1 MNLIRISLLV
11 LAAVVLNVAATGY
24 TSRYCSVAYIRYG
37 AARTAYRVR
46 VGRTYTYACRSGYSL
61 VGTATIQCT
70 SSGWAKRAP
79 YCSRVTVGKCR
90 RSGRV
95 RYGSLRPYRSWY
107 TAGTSV
113 TYTCRRGYALTGQS
127 ILTCQSN
134 SSWSHNRPTCTRIV
148 IKCPAISGPANG
160 LTKPIISRP
169 VSIGTRVWF
178 KCSSGFQRVGA
189 ADGICLRN
197 GSWSVAVP
205 TCQRTCSRPD
215 NVLLASFSPSQAFYS
230 VASNVTYTCSN
241 GYTISGEATLTCLP
255 NGQWSHDEPTCTRI
269 TLNCPVISA
278 PENGSIEPVITRP
291 VSAETSVTFSCDVG
305 YEIFGAGDSECQH
318 GGAWSND
325 VPTCEPIQ
333 CPAPGDI
340 ENGSFDPASGPYGI
354 EQTVE
359 YTCSGNYV
367 LEGQAVLT
375 CLDTGLWSHDEPEC
389 VAPVTCS
396 VPVEPANGAYSPI
409 QDEYFVNNVVTFTC
423 DDGYTT
429 TDRDAIIC
437 RDDGTWSSD
446 EPVCN
451 AITCDRPDDIDFGS
465 LTTPGNT
472 FNIGATATYVC
483 NAGYEIVGQDVLTCT
498 VSGEWSDDEPTCSRI
513 VTCQTPVGPSD
524 GSFTPTQQPFFVNSE
539 VTFTC
544 DDGFILNGESVITC
558 QDSGLWSDPEPT
570 CDPIQCPAPGD
581 IENGSFDPASGPY
594 GIEQT
599 VEYTCSGNYVLEG
612 QSVLT
617 CLDTGLWSHDEPECV
632 APVTCSVPVEPANG
646 AYSPIQDEYFVNNVV
661 TFTCDDGYTTT
672 DRAAIIC
679 RDDGTWSSDEP
690 VCNAITCDRP
700 DDIDFGSLT
709 TPGNTF
715 NIGATATYVCNAGY
729 EIVGQDVLTCTV
741 SGEWSDD
748 EPTCSRIVT
757 CQTPVGPSDGSFTPT
772 QQPFFVNS
780 EVTFICDDGFILS
793 GESVITCQDSGLW
806 SDPEPTCDPIQCPAP
821 GDIENGSFDP
831 ASGPYGIEQTVE
843 YTCNGNYVLEGQ
855 AVLTCLDTGLWS
867 HDEPE
872 CVAPVTCPT
881 PDAPVNG
888 VVTPIQ
894 NEYLVNVVIWYTCD
908 AGYTTTGRTDAIC
921 RDDGTWSSEAP
932 ICAGLT
938 CDRPDDID
946 FGSLTTP
953 GNTFNVGATAT
964 YVCNAGYEIVG
975 QDVLTCTVSG
985 EWSDDEPTC
994 QRVVVQ
1000 CAARAAPAFGS
1011 LSPSKSTY
1019 AENEVVTF
1027 SCNHG
1032 YNLSGESQSTC
1043 QASGQWDE
1051 EVPTCV
1057 QAGPTCAGRCGAYDS
1072 QASCQCDYI
1081 CFYYD
1086 NCCSD
1091 YNNICV

>member
-1 MNLIRISLLV
+1 GQS
-11 LAAVVLNVAATGY
+11 
-24 TSRYCSVAYIRYG
+24 
-37 AARTAYRVR
+37 
-46 VGRTYTYACRSGYSL
+46 YTYACRSGYRL

-70 SSGWAKRAP
+70 SSGWAKRTP
-79 YCSRVTVGKCR
+79 YCSRGKHNRVTVGKCR
-90 RSGRV
+90 RPGRV
-95 RYGSLRPYRSWY
+95 RYASFRPYRSWY
-107 TAGTSV
+107 TAGTNV

-134 SSWSHNRPTCTRIV
+134 SSWSPNRPTCTRIV

-160 LTKPIISRP
+160 LTKPIISRS

-178 KCSSGFQRVGA
+178 KCNSGFQRVGA
-189 ADGICLRN
+189 ADGICLRS

-215 NVLLASFSPSQAFYS
+215 NVLLASFSPSRAFYS
-230 VASNVTYTCSN
+230 VDSNVTYTCSN
-241 GYTISGEATLTCLP
+241 GYTISGEATLTCLS

-305 YEIFGAGDSECQH
+305 YELIGAGNSECQH

-333 CPAPGDI
+333 CPTPGVI
-340 ENGSFDPASGPYGI
+340 ENGSFDQASGPYGIEQTVEYTCSGNYVLEGQAVLTCLVSGEWSHDEPECVEPVTCPTPIAPVNGGITPIQDQYPVEIVIWYTCDAGYTTTGRKDAICRDDGTWSSEAPICVGLTCDRPDDIDFGSLTTPGNTFNVGATATYVCNAGYEIVGQDVLTCTVSGEWSDNEPTCSRIVTCQTPVGPSDGSFTPTQQPFFVNSEVTFTCDDGFILNGESVITCQDSGLWSNPEPTCDPIQCPTPGDIDNGSFDPATGPYGI

-375 CLDTGLWSHDEPEC
+375 CLDTGLWSHDEPQC
-389 VAPVTCS
+389 VAFS
-396 VPVEPANGAYSPI
+396 
-409 QDEYFVNNVVTFTC
+409 
-423 DDGYTT
+423 
-429 TDRDAIIC
+429 
-437 RDDGTWSSD
+437 
-446 EPVCN
+446 
-451 AITCDRPDDIDFGS
+451 AITCDRPADIDFGS

-544 DDGFILNGESVITC
+544 NDGFILNGESVITC

-570 CDPIQCPAPGD
+570 CDLSAIQCPAPGV
-581 IENGSFDPASGPY
+581 IENGSFNPASGPY

-612 QSVLT
+612 Q
-617 CLDTGLWSHDEPECV
+617 
-632 APVTCSVPVEPANG
+632 
-646 AYSPIQDEYFVNNVV
+646 
-661 TFTCDDGYTTT
+661 
-672 DRAAIIC
+672 
-679 RDDGTWSSDEP
+679 
-690 VCNAITCDRP
+690 
-700 DDIDFGSLT
+700 
-709 TPGNTF
+709 
-715 NIGATATYVCNAGY
+715 
-729 EIVGQDVLTCTV
+729 
-741 SGEWSDD
+741 
-748 EPTCSRIVT
+748 
-757 CQTPVGPSDGSFTPT
+757 
-772 QQPFFVNS
+772 
-780 EVTFICDDGFILS
+780 
-793 GESVITCQDSGLW
+793 
-806 SDPEPTCDPIQCPAP
+806 
-821 GDIENGSFDP
+821 
-831 ASGPYGIEQTVE
+831 
-843 YTCNGNYVLEGQ
+843 

-867 HDEPE
+867 HVEPE

-894 NEYLVNVVIWYTCD
+894 NEYLVNVVIWYTCN

-932 ICAGLT
+932 ICVGLT
-938 CDRPDDID
+938 CNRPDDID
-946 FGSLTTP
+946 FGSLITP

-975 QDVLTCTVSG
+975 QNVLTCTVSG

-994 QRVVVQ
+994 QRVVE
-1000 CAARAAPAFGS
+1000 CAARAAPASGS

-1043 QASGQWDE
+1043 
-1051 EVPTCV
+1051 
-1057 QAGPTCAGRCGAYDS
+1057 
-1072 QASCQCDYI
+1072 
-1081 CFYYD
+1081 
-1086 NCCSD
+1086 
-1091 YNNICV
+1091 

>member
-1 MNLIRISLLV
+1 MNLIRIFLLV
-11 LAAVVLNVAATGY
+11 LAVVVLNVAATGY
-24 TSRYCSVAYIRYG
+24 TKTFAGRYCSVAYIRYG

-46 VGRTYTYACRSGYSL
+46 IGQSYTYACRSGYRL

-70 SSGWAKRAP
+70 SSGWAKRTP
-79 YCSRVTVGKCR
+79 YCSRGKHNRVTVGKCR
-90 RSGRV
+90 RPGRV
-95 RYGSLRPYRSWY
+95 RYASFRPYRSWY
-107 TAGTSV
+107 TAGTNV

-134 SSWSHNRPTCTRIV
+134 SSWSPNRPTCTRIV

-160 LTKPIISRP
+160 LTKPPSR
-169 VSIGTRVWF
+169 
-178 KCSSGFQRVGA
+178 
-189 ADGICLRN
+189 
-197 GSWSVAVP
+197 
-205 TCQRTCSRPD
+205 
-215 NVLLASFSPSQAFYS
+215 AFYS
-230 VASNVTYTCSN
+230 VDSNVTYTCSN
-241 GYTISGEATLTCLP
+241 GYTISGEATLTCLS

-305 YEIFGAGDSECQH
+305 YELIGAGNSECQH

-333 CPAPGDI
+333 CPTPGVI
-340 ENGSFDPASGPYGI
+340 ENGSFDQASGPYGI

-375 CLDTGLWSHDEPEC
+375 CLVSGEWSHDEPEC
-389 VAPVTCS
+389 VDNFTEPVTCPTPIAPVNGGITPIQDQYPVEIVIWYTCDAGYTTTGRKDAICRDDGTWSSEAPICVGKIVTCQTPVGPSDGSFTPTQQPFFVNSEVTFTCNDGFILNGESVITCQDSGLWSDPEPTCDPPVTCS

-409 QDEYFVNNVVTFTC
+409 QDEYFVNTVVTFTC
-423 DDGYTT
+423 DEGYTT

-437 RDDGTWSSD
+437 RADGTWSSD

-544 DDGFILNGESVITC
+544 DDGFILNGESAITCQDSGLWSDPEPTCDRKIVTCQTPVGPSDGSFTPTQQPFFVNSEVTFTCDDGFILNGESAITC

-570 CDPIQCPAPGD
+570 CDP
-581 IENGSFDPASGPY
+581 
-594 GIEQT
+594 
-599 VEYTCSGNYVLEG
+599 
-612 QSVLT
+612 
-617 CLDTGLWSHDEPECV
+617 
-632 APVTCSVPVEPANG
+632 
-646 AYSPIQDEYFVNNVV
+646 
-661 TFTCDDGYTTT
+661 
-672 DRAAIIC
+672 
-679 RDDGTWSSDEP
+679 
-690 VCNAITCDRP
+690 ITCDRP

-780 EVTFICDDGFILS
+780 EVTFTCNDGFILN

-806 SDPEPTCDPIQCPAP
+806 SDPEPTCDPNP
-821 GDIENGSFDP
+821 
-831 ASGPYGIEQTVE
+831 
-843 YTCNGNYVLEGQ
+843 
-855 AVLTCLDTGLWS
+855 
-867 HDEPE
+867 
-872 CVAPVTCPT
+872 
-881 PDAPVNG
+881 
-888 VVTPIQ
+888 
-894 NEYLVNVVIWYTCD
+894 
-908 AGYTTTGRTDAIC
+908 
-921 RDDGTWSSEAP
+921 
-932 ICAGLT
+932 GLT
-938 CDRPDDID
+938 CNRPDDID
-946 FGSLTTP
+946 FGSLITP

-975 QDVLTCTVSG
+975 QNVLTCTVSG

-994 QRVVVQ
+994 QRVVE
-1000 CAARAAPAFGS
+1000 CAARAAPASGS

-1043 QASGQWDE
+1043 QASGLWDH
-1051 EVPTCV
+1051 EVPTC
-1057 QAGPTCAGRCGAYDS
+1057 
-1072 QASCQCDYI
+1072 
-1081 CFYYD
+1081 
-1086 NCCSD
+1086 
-1091 YNNICV
+1091 